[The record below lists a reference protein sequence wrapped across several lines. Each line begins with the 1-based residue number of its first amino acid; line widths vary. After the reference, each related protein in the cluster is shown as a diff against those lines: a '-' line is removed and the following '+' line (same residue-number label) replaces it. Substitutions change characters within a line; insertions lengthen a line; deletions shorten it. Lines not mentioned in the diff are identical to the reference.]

1 MAGTEAPEATKAL
14 VPPSAPNRR
23 RAAAGE
29 FFHDLLRSGTGVFG
43 LVVVLLIVVTALLA
57 PWITGHDPTDQAL
70 GDRLL
75 PPLGFGGSTEHI
87 FGTDQLGRDLLSRVL
102 HGARISLMIAAAV
115 VVLAGGIGI
124 TLGLIAGYVGGLAD
138 TIIMRAADMQLAFP
152 GILLDLIIL
161 FALGPSAKLLIIVLA
176 LNGWMVYARITRSLV
191 LPLRKSDYIE
201 AAEISGA
208 RTGRIMRVHLLPNLT
223 SPLIT
228 LGVLEFARIILA
240 EAALSFLGYG
250 IQPPEASWGL
260 IVAQGQDYVTV
271 GWWLVTIP
279 GLFIFLTVLGSNL
292 LASWLRIFTD
302 PKQREKQIGR
312 RANRKKVKA

>member
-1 MAGTEAPEATKAL
+1 MATSEALLPT
-14 VPPSAPNRR
+14 PSPSRR
-23 RAAAGE
+23 RVAAND
-29 FFHDLLRSGTGVFG
+29 FFHDLLRSGTGLFG
-43 LVVVLLIVVTALLA
+43 LVVVVLIVGSALLA
-57 PWITGHDPTDQAL
+57 PWIATHEPTSQSL
-70 GDRLL
+70 HDRLI
-75 PPLGFGGSTEHI
+75 PPLGFGGTTDHI
-87 FGTDQLGRDLLSRVL
+87 LGTDQLGRDLLSRVL
-102 HGARISLMIAAAV
+102 HGARISLMIAGAV
-115 VVLAGGIGI
+115 VVVAGGIGI
-124 TLGLIAGYVGGLAD
+124 TLGLIAGYFGGLTD
-138 TIIMRAADMQLAFP
+138 TLIMRAADMQLAFP

-191 LPLRKSDYIE
+191 LPLRKADYIE

-208 RTGRIMRVHLLPNLT
+208 KAGRIMRVHLLPNLT

-228 LGVLEFARIILA
+228 LAVLEFARIILA

-250 IQPPEASWGL
+250 IQPPQASWGL
-260 IVAQGQDYVTV
+260 IVAQGQDYITV

-292 LASWLRIFTD
+292 LASWLRLYTD

-312 RANRKKVKA
+312 RANRKKAKKA

>member
-1 MAGTEAPEATKAL
+1 MVTAEAL
-14 VPPSAPNRR
+14 VPPVTPSRR
-23 RAAAGE
+23 RVALQD
-29 FFHDLLRSGTGVFG
+29 FLRDLLRSGTGLFG
-43 LVVVLLIVVTALLA
+43 LGVVLLIVAMAVLA
-57 PWITGHDPTDQAL
+57 PVIATHDPTAQSL
-70 GDRLL
+70 GDRLV
-75 PPLGFGGSTEHI
+75 PPLGFGGASDHL
-87 FGTDQLGRDLLSRVL
+87 FGTDQLGRDLFSRVAY
-102 HGARISLMIAAAV
+102 GARVSLMIAAAV
-115 VVLAGGIGI
+115 VLVAGGIGI
-124 TLGLIAGYVGGLAD
+124 TLGLVAGYFGGAVD
-138 TIIMRAADMQLAFP
+138 SVIMRVADMQLAFP

-191 LPLRKSDYIE
+191 LPLRKADYIE
-201 AAEISGA
+201 AAEIGGA
-208 RTGRIMRVHLLPNLT
+208 RAGRIMRVHLLPNLT

-250 IQPPEASWGL
+250 IQPPQSSWGL

-292 LASWLRIFTD
+292 LASWLRVYTD

-312 RANRKKVKA
+312 LSNRKKGKTA